1 MKLAQRDK
9 RALAVLAV
17 AGVALTVFLRVSGG
31 SGEAVAVRATGT
43 IESAERRLARVRR
56 VAATLD
62 GKRQVLKQ
70 VTDELALR
78 EKGIIQAQTAPQAQ
92 AQLLDI
98 VRRVARAQTPRPLE
112 FGGVDLQ
119 QPAKFGDY
127 GEVRI
132 AIPFTCQIEDLV
144 NFLADLTK
152 QPEAIATTDLRIVA
166 QDQKKKT
173 ISVRLTVSGVVPR
186 RLVPEKKGFGAF

>member
-1 MKLAQRDK
+1 MTLGQRDK
-9 RALAVLAV
+9 RALAGLAV
-17 AGVALTVFLRVSGG
+17 AGVALGVFLLVSGG
-31 SGEAVAVRATGT
+31 SGQPDVVRATGT
-43 IESAERRLARVRR
+43 IQSAERRLARARR

-62 GKRQVLKQ
+62 GKRQTLKQ

-98 VRRVARAQTPRPLE
+98 VRRVAGAQTPPLE
-112 FGGVDLQ
+112 FGGEELQ
-119 QPAKFGDY
+119 QPVKFGDY

-132 AIPFTCQIEDLV
+132 AIPFTCHIEDLV

-152 QPEAIATTDLRIVA
+152 RPEAIATTELRIVA

-186 RLVPEKKGFGAF
+186 RLVPEKKGFAAF

>member
-1 MKLAQRDK
+1 MKLGQRDK
-9 RALAVLAV
+9 RALAGLAV
-17 AGVALTVFLRVSGG
+17 AGVALAVFLRVSGG
-31 SGEAVAVRATGT
+31 GGEPAAVRATGT

-112 FGGVDLQ
+112 FGGVELQ

-132 AIPFTCQIEDLV
+132 AIQFTCQIEDLV
-144 NFLADLTK
+144 NFLADLTQ
-152 QPEAIATTDLRIVA
+152 QPEAIATTDLRIGA

-173 ISVRLTVSGVVPR
+173 ISIRLTVSGVVPR
-186 RLVPEKKGFGAF
+186 RLVPEKKGFAAF